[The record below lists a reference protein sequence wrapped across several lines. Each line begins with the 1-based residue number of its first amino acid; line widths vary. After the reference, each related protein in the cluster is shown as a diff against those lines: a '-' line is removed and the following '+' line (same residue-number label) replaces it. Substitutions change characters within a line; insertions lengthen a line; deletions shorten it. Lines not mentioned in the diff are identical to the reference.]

1 MPDMIG
7 VLFDSTVRREVA
19 HIGNVQHRFCGPL
32 FLKLVEFIDF
42 ILTIDIAA
50 IIRQY
55 LVVIAEVDQRINQ
68 IAIATRIDLAC
79 ATSSASSKL
88 IHGGLRYLEHYEFRL
103 VSEALAEREV
113 LLKMAPHIA
122 FPMRFRLPHRPHLRP
137 AWMIR
142 IGLFMYDHLG
152 KRTSLPGS
160 TGLRFGANS
169 VLKPEIKRGF
179 EYSDCWVDDA
189 RLVLA
194 NAQMVVRKGGEVLTR
209 TRATSARREN
219 GLWIVEAEDIDTG
232 KKYSWQA
239 RGLVNATG
247 PWVKQFFDDGMHL
260 PSPYGIRL
268 IKGSHIVV
276 PRVHTQKQAYILQN
290 EDKRIVFVIP
300 WMDEFSIIG
309 TTDVEYK
316 GDPKAVKIEESEIN
330 YLLNVYNTHFKKQ
343 LSRDDIVWTY
353 SGVRPLCDDESDS
366 PQAIT
371 RDYTLDIHDENGKA
385 PLLSVFGGKLT
396 TYRKLAEHALE
407 KLTPYYQGIGPAWTK
422 ESVLPGGAIEGDR
435 DDYAARLRRRY
446 PFLTES
452 LARHYARTYGS
463 NSELLLGNA
472 GTVSDLGEDFGHE
485 FYEAELKYLVDHEWV
500 RRADDALWRRT
511 KQGMWLN
518 ADQQSRVSQWL
529 VEYTQQRLSLAS

>member
-1 MPDMIG
+1 METKDLIVIG
-7 VLFDSTVRREVA
+7 GGINGA
-19 HIGNVQHRFCGPL
+19 G
-32 FLKLVEFIDF
+32 
-42 ILTIDIAA
+42 IAA
-50 IIRQY
+50 DAAGRGLSVLMLEAQ
-55 LVVIAEVDQRINQ
+55 
-68 IAIATRIDLAC
+68 DLAS
-79 ATSSASSKL
+79 ATSSNSSKL

-113 LLKMAPHIA
+113 LLNMAPHIA

-152 KRTSLPGS
+152 KRTSLPAS
-160 TGLRFGANS
+160 TSLRFGAES
-169 VLKPEIKRGF
+169 VLKPNIVRGF

-194 NAQMVVRKGGEVLTR
+194 NAQMVTREGGEVKTR

-219 GLWIVEAEDIDTG
+219 GHWIVEAQDIDTG
-232 KKYSWQA
+232 ETFTWRA

-247 PWVKQFFDDGMHL
+247 PWVKNFFDDGLQL

-276 PRVHTQKQAYILQN
+276 PRVHNQKQAYILQN

-316 GDPKAVKIEESEIN
+316 GDPKNVHIDDNEIN
-330 YLLNVYNTHFKKQ
+330 YLLNAYNAHFKKT
-343 LSRDDIVWTY
+343 LSREDIVWTY

-371 RDYTLDIHDENGKA
+371 RDYTLDIHDEQGKA

-407 KLTPYYQGIGPAWTK
+407 KLKGYYPKMGPAWTK
-422 ESVLPGGAIEGDR
+422 GCTLPGGDINGDR
-435 DDYAARLRRRY
+435 DDYAAQLRRRY
-446 PFLTES
+446 TFLTES
-452 LARHYARTYGS
+452 LARRFSRTYGS
-463 NSELLLGNA
+463 NSDLILGRA
-472 GTVSDLGEDFGHE
+472 TSISDLGEDFGHE
-485 FYEAELKYLVDHEWV
+485 FYEAELRYLVEHEWV
-500 RRADDALWRRT
+500 RGVDDAIWRRT
-511 KQGMWLN
+511 KLGMWLSEE
-518 ADQQSRVSQWL
+518 QQVRVAQWL
-529 VEYTQQRLSLAS
+529 GKRGSKAALSLAS

>member
-1 MPDMIG
+1 METKDLIVIG
-7 VLFDSTVRREVA
+7 GGINGA
-19 HIGNVQHRFCGPL
+19 G
-32 FLKLVEFIDF
+32 
-42 ILTIDIAA
+42 IAA
-50 IIRQY
+50 DAAGRGLSVLMLEAQ
-55 LVVIAEVDQRINQ
+55 
-68 IAIATRIDLAC
+68 DLAS

-113 LLKMAPHIA
+113 LLKLAPHIA

-160 TGLRFGANS
+160 TGLRFGADS
-169 VLKPEIKRGF
+169 VLKPEIVRGF

-194 NAQMVVRKGGEVLTR
+194 NAQMVARKGGEVLTR

-232 KKYSWQA
+232 KRHTWQA

-247 PWVKQFFDDGMHL
+247 PWVKHFFDDSLHL

-276 PRVHTQKQAYILQN
+276 PRVHTQQQAYILQN

-300 WMDEFSIIG
+300 WLDEFSIIG
-309 TTDVEYK
+309 TTDVEYH
-316 GDPKAVKIEESEIN
+316 GDPHDVKITDEEVG
-330 YLLNVYNTHFKKQ
+330 YLLDVYNEHFKKQ
-343 LSRDDIVWTY
+343 LTKDDVVWTY

-371 RDYTLDIHDENGKA
+371 RDYTLDVHDDHGKA

-396 TYRKLAEHALE
+396 TYRKLAEHAME
-407 KLTPYYQGIGPAWTK
+407 KLAHYYDNIGPAWTK
-422 ESVLPGGAIEGDR
+422 TGVLPGGDIHGDR
-435 DDYAARLRRRY
+435 DDYAALLRNRHT
-446 PFLTES
+446 FLSEA
-452 LARHYARTYGS
+452 LARRYARTYGS
-463 NSELLLGNA
+463 NSELLLGTA
-472 GTVSDLGEDFGHE
+472 SSLEELGEHFGHDL
-485 FYEAELKYLVDHEWV
+485 YEAELRYLVEHEWV
-500 RRADDALWRRT
+500 RKLDDAIWRRT
-511 KQGMWLN
+511 KLGMWLSEEQKARVVEWLN
-518 ADQQSRVSQWL
+518 NHTSQS
-529 VEYTQQRLSLAS
+529 ELSLAS

>member
-1 MPDMIG
+1 METKDLIVIG
-7 VLFDSTVRREVA
+7 GGINGAGIAVDAAGRGLSVLMLEA
-19 HIGNVQHRFCGPL
+19 N
-32 FLKLVEFIDF
+32 
-42 ILTIDIAA
+42 
-50 IIRQY
+50 
-55 LVVIAEVDQRINQ
+55 
-68 IAIATRIDLAC
+68 DLAC

-113 LLKMAPHIA
+113 LLKMAPHLAI
-122 FPMRFRLPHRPHLRP
+122 PMRFRLPHRPHLRP

-160 TGLRFGANS
+160 SSLRFGSES
-169 VLKPEIKRGF
+169 VLKPEIVRGF

-194 NAQMVVRKGGEVLTR
+194 NAQMVVKKGGEVKTR

-219 GLWIVEAEDIDTG
+219 GLWIVEAEDVDTG
-232 KKYSWQA
+232 EKFSWKA

-247 PWVKQFFDDGMHL
+247 PWVKQFFDEGMHL
-260 PSPYGIRL
+260 RSPYGIRL

-276 PRVHTQKQAYILQN
+276 PRVHAQKQAYILQN

-316 GDPKAVKIEESEIN
+316 GDPKNVEIDESEIN
-330 YLLNVYNTHFKKQ
+330 YLLKVYNAHFKKQ
-343 LSRDDIVWTY
+343 LARNDIVWTY

-371 RDYTLDIHDENGKA
+371 RDYTLDIHDVDGQA

-407 KLTPYYQGIGPAWTK
+407 KLVPYYKGIGPAWTK
-422 ESVLPGGAIEGDR
+422 GAVLPGGEIDGNR
-435 DDYAARLRRRY
+435 DDFAAKLRRRY
-446 PFLTES
+446 PFITES
-452 LARHYARTYGS
+452 MARHFARNYGS
-463 NSELLLGNA
+463 NTEWILGEAKELA
-472 GTVSDLGEDFGHE
+472 DLGEHFGHE
-485 FYEAELKYLVDHEWV
+485 LYEAELRYLVEHEWV
-500 RRADDALWRRT
+500 RRLDDAIWRRT
-511 KQGMWLN
+511 KEGMWLN
-518 ADQQSRVSQWL
+518 AEQQSRVAQWL
-529 VEYTQQRLSLAS
+529 LQHAGKRELSLAS

>member
-1 MPDMIG
+1 METKDLIVIG
-7 VLFDSTVRREVA
+7 GGINGA
-19 HIGNVQHRFCGPL
+19 G
-32 FLKLVEFIDF
+32 
-42 ILTIDIAA
+42 IAA
-50 IIRQY
+50 DAAGRGLSVLMLEAQ
-55 LVVIAEVDQRINQ
+55 
-68 IAIATRIDLAC
+68 DLAC

-160 TGLRFGANS
+160 KSLRFGSDS
-169 VLKPEIKRGF
+169 VLKSEIVRGF

-189 RLVLA
+189 RLVVL
-194 NAQMVVRKGGEVLTR
+194 NAQEVEKRGGEVRTR
-209 TRATSARREN
+209 TKVTRAWREN
-219 GLWIVEAEDIDTG
+219 GLWMVEAEDIDSG
-232 KKYSWQA
+232 KTFTWRAK
-239 RGLVNATG
+239 GLVNAAG
-247 PWVKQFFDDGMHL
+247 PWVKQLFDDSL
-260 PSPYGIRL
+260 KLKSPYGIRL

-290 EDKRIVFVIP
+290 EDHRIVFVIP

-316 GDPKAVKIEESEIN
+316 GDPKNVHIDDNETE
-330 YLLNVYNTHFKKQ
+330 YLLNVFNNHFKKS
-343 LSRDDIVWTY
+343 LGKEDIVWSY

-371 RDYTLDIHDENGKA
+371 RDYTLDVHDDNGQA

-396 TYRKLAEHALE
+396 TYRKLAEAAME
-407 KLTPYYQGIGPAWTK
+407 KLAKYYPKAGPAWTK
-422 ESVLPGGAIEGDR
+422 TCVLPGGDIAGTRE
-435 DDYAARLRRRY
+435 DYAASLRRRY
-446 PFLTES
+446 PFITEGM
-452 LARHYARTYGS
+452 ARHYARTYGS
-463 NSELLLGNA
+463 STEKLLGEA
-472 GTVSDLGEDFGHE
+472 KSLEDLGELFGHH
-485 FYEAELKYLVDHEWV
+485 FYEAELRYQVENEWV
-500 RRADDALWRRT
+500 REQDDALWRRT
-511 KQGMWLN
+511 KTGMWLN
-518 ADQQSRVSQWL
+518 EEQRARVGEWL
-529 VEYTQQRLSLAS
+529 AHHAKKPALSLAS

>member
-1 MPDMIG
+1 METKDLIVIG
-7 VLFDSTVRREVA
+7 GGINGAGIAVDAAGRGLSVLMLEA
-19 HIGNVQHRFCGPL
+19 N
-32 FLKLVEFIDF
+32 
-42 ILTIDIAA
+42 
-50 IIRQY
+50 
-55 LVVIAEVDQRINQ
+55 
-68 IAIATRIDLAC
+68 DLAC

-113 LLKMAPHIA
+113 LLKMAPHLAI
-122 FPMRFRLPHRPHLRP
+122 PMRFRLPHRPHLRP

-160 TGLRFGANS
+160 TGLRFGSES
-169 VLKPEIKRGF
+169 VLKPEIVRGF

-194 NAQMVVRKGGEVLTR
+194 NAQMVEKKGGEVKTR
-209 TRATSARREN
+209 TRAIAARREN
-219 GLWIVEAEDIDTG
+219 GLWIVEAEDVDTG
-232 KKYSWQA
+232 EKFSWKA

-316 GDPKAVKIEESEIN
+316 GDPKNVEIEESEVS
-330 YLLNVYNTHFKKQ
+330 YLLKVYNAHFKNSWRAMTWSGPTPACVRCVMTSLTHRRPSPVTIRLIFMTWTVRRRCCRCLAVSSPPTVNWRSMRWRNWRRITKASARRGRKAPCC
-343 LSRDDIVWTY
+343 LAAISAITATITPRSCVAASRSLPKEWRATTPAPTAAIPNCSSATRKRLPIWASILAMSCTKRNCATWWNTSGCAVWTMP
-353 SGVRPLCDDESDS
+353 SGV
-366 PQAIT
+366 
-371 RDYTLDIHDENGKA
+371 
-385 PLLSVFGGKLT
+385 
-396 TYRKLAEHALE
+396 
-407 KLTPYYQGIGPAWTK
+407 
-422 ESVLPGGAIEGDR
+422 VLKKGCG
-435 DDYAARLRRRY
+435 
-446 PFLTES
+446 
-452 LARHYARTYGS
+452 
-463 NSELLLGNA
+463 
-472 GTVSDLGEDFGHE
+472 
-485 FYEAELKYLVDHEWV
+485 
-500 RRADDALWRRT
+500 
-511 KQGMWLN
+511 
-518 ADQQSRVSQWL
+518 
-529 VEYTQQRLSLAS
+529 

>member
-1 MPDMIG
+1 MEIKDLIVIG
-7 VLFDSTVRREVA
+7 GGINGA
-19 HIGNVQHRFCGPL
+19 G
-32 FLKLVEFIDF
+32 
-42 ILTIDIAA
+42 IAA
-50 IIRQY
+50 DAAGRG
-55 LVVIAEVDQRINQ
+55 LSVVMLEAN
-68 IAIATRIDLAC
+68 DLAC

-113 LLKMAPHIA
+113 LLKLAPHIA

-142 IGLFMYDHLG
+142 AGLFLYDHLG
-152 KRTSLPGS
+152 KRTSLPAS
-160 TGLRFGANS
+160 AGLRFGENS
-169 VLKPEIKRGF
+169 VLKPEMVRGF

-194 NAQMVVRKGGEVLTR
+194 NAQMVVNKGGEVLTR
-209 TRATSARREN
+209 TRATAARREN
-219 GLWIVEAEDIDTG
+219 GLWIVDAEDIDTG
-232 KKYSWQA
+232 ERHSWQA

-247 PWVKQFFDDGMHL
+247 PWVKQFFDDGLRL

-300 WMDEFSIIG
+300 WLDEFSIIG

-316 GDPKAVKIEESEIN
+316 GDPDQVKIDDSEVA
-330 YLLNVYNTHFKKQ
+330 YLLNVYNAHFKKQ
-343 LSRDDIVWTY
+343 LTKDDIVWTY

-371 RDYTLDIHDENGKA
+371 RDYTLDVHDEHGKA

-396 TYRKLAEHALE
+396 TYRKLAEHAIE
-407 KLTPYYQGIGPAWTK
+407 KLAHYYDNIGPAWTK
-422 ESVLPGGAIEGDR
+422 NGVLPGGDIHGDR
-435 DDYAARLRRRY
+435 DDYTALLRNRH

-452 LARHYARTYGS
+452 LARRYARTYGS
-463 NSELLLGNA
+463 NSMLILK
-472 GTVSDLGEDFGHE
+472 GTASLEDLGEHFGHE
-485 FYEAELKYLVDHEWV
+485 LYEAELRYLVAHEWV
-500 RRADDALWRRT
+500 RKLDDAIWRRT
-511 KQGMWLN
+511 KLGMWLSKEEQ
-518 ADQQSRVSQWL
+518 ARVDEWL
-529 VEYTQQRLSLAS
+529 KHHATPRNLSLAS

>member
-1 MPDMIG
+1 METKDLIVIG
-7 VLFDSTVRREVA
+7 GGINGA
-19 HIGNVQHRFCGPL
+19 G
-32 FLKLVEFIDF
+32 
-42 ILTIDIAA
+42 IAA
-50 IIRQY
+50 DAAGRGLSVLMLEAQ
-55 LVVIAEVDQRINQ
+55 
-68 IAIATRIDLAC
+68 DLAC

-103 VSEALAEREV
+103 VSEALVEREV
-113 LLKMAPHIA
+113 LLKMAPHIT

-152 KRTSLPGS
+152 KRTRLPAS
-160 TGLRFGANS
+160 TGLRFGAES
-169 VLKPEIKRGF
+169 VLKPEIVRGF

-194 NAQMVVRKGGEVLTR
+194 NAQMVEHKGGEVRTR
-209 TRATSARREN
+209 TRAISARREN
-219 GLWIVEAEDIDTG
+219 GRWTVEAEDIDSG
-232 KKYSWQA
+232 EKFSWKA

-247 PWVKQFFDDGMHL
+247 PWVEQFFDEGMHL

-316 GDPKAVKIEESEIN
+316 GDPKNVKIDENEIK
-330 YLLNVYNTHFKKQ
+330 YLLKVYNGYFKQQ
-343 LSRDDIVWTY
+343 LTRDDIAWTW

-371 RDYTLDIHDENGKA
+371 RDYTLDIHDDNGQA

-396 TYRKLAEHALE
+396 TYRKLAEHAME
-407 KLTPYYQGIGPAWTK
+407 KLTPYYQGIGPAWTRDC
-422 ESVLPGGAIEGDR
+422 VLPGGDVGSDR
-435 DDYAARLRRRY
+435 DDYAAKLRRRY
-446 PFLTES
+446 PFISEA

-463 NSELLLGNA
+463 NSEWVLGEA
-472 GTVSDLGEDFGHE
+472 QSLSDLGEHFGHGL
-485 FYEAELKYLVDHEWV
+485 YEAELHYLVEHEWV
-500 RRADDALWRRT
+500 RRLDDAIWRRT
-511 KQGMWLN
+511 KLGMWLN
-518 ADQQSRVSQWL
+518 ADEQSRVTQWL
-529 VEYTQQRLSLAS
+529 AQHTKKRELSLAS

>member
-1 MPDMIG
+1 METKDLIVIG
-7 VLFDSTVRREVA
+7 GGINGA
-19 HIGNVQHRFCGPL
+19 G
-32 FLKLVEFIDF
+32 
-42 ILTIDIAA
+42 IAA
-50 IIRQY
+50 DAAGRGLSVLMLEAQ
-55 LVVIAEVDQRINQ
+55 
-68 IAIATRIDLAC
+68 DLAC

-152 KRTSLPGS
+152 KRTSLLGS
-160 TGLRFGANS
+160 TGVRFGADS
-169 VLKPEIKRGF
+169 VLKPEIVRGF

-194 NAQMVVRKGGEVLTR
+194 NAQMVARKGGEVLTR
-209 TRATSARREN
+209 TRATAARREN

-232 KKYSWQA
+232 KKYVWQA

-247 PWVKQFFDDGMHL
+247 PWVKQFFDEGMHL

-276 PRVHTQKQAYILQN
+276 PRVHNQKQAYILQN

-300 WMDEFSIIG
+300 WMEEFSIIG

-330 YLLNVYNTHFKKQ
+330 YLLKVYNAHFQ
-343 LSRDDIVWTY
+343 NNWGAMTS
-353 SGVRPLCDDESDS
+353 SGRTPASVRCAMMS
-366 PQAIT
+366 PT
-371 RDYTLDIHDENGKA
+371 R
-385 PLLSVFGGKLT
+385 
-396 TYRKLAEHALE
+396 R
-407 KLTPYYQGIGPAWTK
+407 
-422 ESVLPGGAIEGDR
+422 
-435 DDYAARLRRRY
+435 
-446 PFLTES
+446 
-452 LARHYARTYGS
+452 
-463 NSELLLGNA
+463 
-472 GTVSDLGEDFGHE
+472 
-485 FYEAELKYLVDHEWV
+485 
-500 RRADDALWRRT
+500 
-511 KQGMWLN
+511 
-518 ADQQSRVSQWL
+518 
-529 VEYTQQRLSLAS
+529 RLSLAITPWISTMKTAKRRCFPCLAVSSRPTVSWPNMRWKNWRPGIPASARHGPKRAYCLAATSTAAAKITRRSCAVVIRS

>member
-1 MPDMIG
+1 METKDLIVIG
-7 VLFDSTVRREVA
+7 GGINGA
-19 HIGNVQHRFCGPL
+19 G
-32 FLKLVEFIDF
+32 
-42 ILTIDIAA
+42 IAA
-50 IIRQY
+50 DAAGRG
-55 LVVIAEVDQRINQ
+55 LSVMLLEAH
-68 IAIATRIDLAC
+68 DLAC

-160 TGLRFGANS
+160 SGLRFGADS

-194 NAQMVVRKGGEVLTR
+194 NAQMVSKKGGEVMTR
-209 TRATSARREN
+209 TKVTSARRVN
-219 GLWIVEAEDIDTG
+219 GLWRVEAEDLDTG
-232 KKYSWQA
+232 ASHTWLV

-247 PWVKQFFDDGMHL
+247 PWVKHFFDDGLHL

-276 PRVHTQKQAYILQN
+276 PRVHTQPQAYILQN

-309 TTDVEYK
+309 TTDVEFT
-316 GDPKAVKIEESEIN
+316 GDPQNVTISESEIN
-330 YLLNVYNTHFKKQ
+330 YLLKVYNGHFNKP
-343 LSRDDIVWTY
+343 LAREDVIWTY

-371 RDYTLDIHDENGKA
+371 RDYTLDIHDIDGKA

-396 TYRKLAEHALE
+396 TYRKLAEHAMD
-407 KLTPYYQGIGPAWTK
+407 KLAAWYPHCGAAWTK
-422 ESVLPGGAIEGDR
+422 GSQLPGGHFTGNR
-435 DDYAARLRRRY
+435 DTFADKLAQRY
-446 PFLTES
+446 SFITPT
-452 LARHYARTYGS
+452 LARRYARTYGS
-463 NSELLLGNA
+463 NSELILASA
-472 GTVSDLGEDFGHE
+472 GRLEDLGEDFGHE
-485 FYEAELKYLVDHEWV
+485 FYEAELRYLIEHEWV
-500 RRADDALWRRT
+500 RRLDDAIWRRT
-511 KQGMWLN
+511 KLGMWLS
-518 ADQQSRVSQWL
+518 AQQQSSVAEWIKTYLAKSPLSQ
-529 VEYTQQRLSLAS
+529 AS

>member
-1 MPDMIG
+1 
-7 VLFDSTVRREVA
+7 
-19 HIGNVQHRFCGPL
+19 
-32 FLKLVEFIDF
+32 
-42 ILTIDIAA
+42 
-50 IIRQY
+50 
-55 LVVIAEVDQRINQ
+55 
-68 IAIATRIDLAC
+68 
-79 ATSSASSKL
+79 
-88 IHGGLRYLEHYEFRL
+88 
-103 VSEALAEREV
+103 
-113 LLKMAPHIA
+113 
-122 FPMRFRLPHRPHLRP
+122 
-137 AWMIR
+137 
-142 IGLFMYDHLG
+142 
-152 KRTSLPGS
+152 
-160 TGLRFGANS
+160 
-169 VLKPEIKRGF
+169 
-179 EYSDCWVDDA
+179 
-189 RLVLA
+189 
-194 NAQMVVRKGGEVLTR
+194 
-209 TRATSARREN
+209 
-219 GLWIVEAEDIDTG
+219 
-232 KKYSWQA
+232 
-239 RGLVNATG
+239 
-247 PWVKQFFDDGMHL
+247 MHL

-330 YLLNVYNTHFKKQ
+330 YLLKVYNTHFKKQ
-343 LSRDDIVWTY
+343 LSRDDIIWTY

-472 GTVSDLGEDFGHE
+472 GAIS
-485 FYEAELKYLVDHEWV
+485 
-500 RRADDALWRRT
+500 
-511 KQGMWLN
+511 
-518 ADQQSRVSQWL
+518 
-529 VEYTQQRLSLAS
+529 